1 MKKKSQLSARQ
12 KIKAS
17 TGRNIFYIKILSVF
31 LLIIV
36 AILILF
42 IGLNRQNNQ
51 YTPPEMDE
59 TAIKGEPDVEE
70 SYLYEECPTKFDYKY
85 SVAANLYMQEDKSLN
100 VYFTNPME
108 NTEYLMCE
116 IIDEESGDVLY
127 KSGVIKPGYYV
138 EKLQPT
144 DEDMENKARSVI
156 MKVYSF
162 KARNWQSCGTTE
174 IKLMLQAW

>member
-1 MKKKSQLSARQ
+1 MKKDSRLSARQ
-12 KIKAS
+12 KIRAS
-17 TGRNIFYIKILSVF
+17 TGRNVFYIKLMSILLV
-31 LLIIV
+31 III
-36 AILILF
+36 AIVMIF
-42 IGLNRQNNQ
+42 IGINRENHQ

-59 TAIKGEPDVEE
+59 TAIKGEPYVEA
-70 SYLYEECPTKFDYKY
+70 SYLYEECPTKFDYEY

-100 VYFTNPME
+100 VFFTNPTE

-138 EKLQPT
+138 EKLQPL

-174 IKLMLQAW
+174 MKLMLQAW